1 MKKIQERQA
10 KKENVISI
18 KNDINVKKII
28 NY

>member
-18 KNDINVKKII
+18 KNDINVKKNI